1 LVSTPIW
8 IDSRRLQMKHSDRI
22 IRMVLLSL
30 VLVCFSGDWATADE
44 RTIEEIRFERVSAA
58 EERIS
63 FTLGGYAPPMVFGIE
78 GDPGRLVC
86 DFFDTEIKP
95 HIPRTQTTEG
105 NLILS
110 IRIGRHTAPRQKI
123 RVVCDLAPAYDRDYI
138 VEQHYHENNIFVLT
152 VRLQ

>member
-1 LVSTPIW
+1 MVSTPTR
-8 IDSRRLQMKHSDRI
+8 IDSRRLQMKHPDRI

-30 VLVCFSGDWATADE
+30 VLVCFSGDLATADE
-44 RTIEEIRFERVSAA
+44 RIIEEIQFERVSAG

-95 HIPRTQTTEG
+95 HIPRTQTTAG

-110 IRIGRHTAPRQKI
+110 IRIGRHTAPKQKI
-123 RVVCDLAPAYDRDYI
+123 RVVCDLAPAYDKDYI
-138 VEQHYHENNIFVLT
+138 VEQHYHENNVFVLT
-152 VRLQ
+152 VCLQ